1 MSRVLGSR
9 RSCAGLLVYRFS
21 GRGRINEFP
30 RRPESQV
37 RFPKAPSI
45 RSPVVQNP
53 WKSISTLLSAG
64 GSAVLITLLSLGSPV
79 PAQAQGAPPPN
90 MVADEMERS
99 RSCVP
104 VLSQLEALNLELDP
118 LSRRAD
124 RIEALYQAVALE
136 DSMRVAPFDEARR
149 EDRLVREWFEADGD
163 LAREYVESEDEALL
177 EERRRLRGEL
187 EEELEQAFRE
197 INQEADEILGEDEDF
212 FEALGS
218 CDGAILVREAVLEAC
233 GSDGTSTVC
242 REAGDGDV
250 DGAYR
255 FVESAEDLW
264 DVEQLRPW
272 TNPSGIGPRP
282 DGGLG
287 GASTGTVARR
297 GNVRLAL
304 ALEPMLLERS
314 EVSPEEEAEYDA
326 HLEAMGFEWDNPR
339 FVMAPAVVVSL
350 DIDRP
355 LAGETHY
362 LLHFEDLSDPASQV
376 FWSAQADV
384 AGPIQG
390 GFPASDGVLARLMSG
405 DEVSLT
411 AVRLTDEDDMEG
423 DVLYSLGFTTVGQAE
438 AVTALLSYLVEG
450 QFSEDLDALFP
461 ADG

>member
-1 MSRVLGSR
+1 M
-9 RSCAGLLVYRFS
+9 
-21 GRGRINEFP
+21 
-30 RRPESQV
+30 
-37 RFPKAPSI
+37 
-45 RSPVVQNP
+45 QNP
-53 WKSISTLLSAG
+53 WKSISTLLSVG
-64 GSAVLITLLSLGSPV
+64 GSAVMVALLSLGSP
-79 PAQAQGAPPPN
+79 AQAEAQGAPPPN

-104 VLSQLEALNLELDP
+104 VLSQLEELNLALDP
-118 LSRRAD
+118 LSRRMD

-177 EERRRLRGEL
+177 EERRQLRGEL

-197 INQEADEILGEDEDF
+197 ISQEANEILGEDEDF
-212 FEALGS
+212 FDALSS

-233 GSDGTSTVC
+233 EDDDASTVC
-242 REAGDGDV
+242 REAGGGDV
-250 DGAYR
+250 DGVYR
-255 FVESAEDLW
+255 FVEVAEDLW

-304 ALEPMLLERS
+304 AVEPILLERS
-314 EVSPEEEAEYDA
+314 EVGPEEAAEYDA

-339 FVMAPAVVVSL
+339 FVMAPGMAVSL
-350 DIDRP
+350 GIDRP
-355 LAGETHY
+355 LADETHY
-362 LLHFEDLSDPASQV
+362 LLHFDDLSDPPSQV
-376 FWSAQADV
+376 FWSAEAD
-384 AGPIQG
+384 AEGPIQG
-390 GFPASDGVLARLMSG
+390 GFAASDAVLARLMAG

-411 AVRLTDEDDMEG
+411 AIRLTDEDELEG
-423 DVLYSLGFTTVGQAE
+423 DVLYSLGFTTMGQAE

>member
-1 MSRVLGSR
+1 ME
-9 RSCAGLLVYRFS
+9 LL
-21 GRGRINEFP
+21 
-30 RRPESQV
+30 RPTQLQICL
-37 RFPKAPSI
+37 PKAPSTW
-45 RSPVVQNP
+45 SPVVQNP
-53 WKSISTLLSAG
+53 WKSISTLLSVA
-64 GSAVLITLLSLGSPV
+64 GSAVLVVLLGLGSPA

-104 VLSQLEALNLELDP
+104 VLSRLEELNLELDP
-118 LSRRAD
+118 LSRRMD

-149 EDRLVREWFEADGD
+149 GDRLVRDWFEADGD
-163 LAREYVESEDEALL
+163 LAREYVESENEALL

-187 EEELEQAFRE
+187 EEELEEAFRE
-197 INQEADEILGEDEDF
+197 ISEEAEEILGDDEDF
-212 FEALGS
+212 FRALGS

-233 GSDGTSTVC
+233 EDGDTSTVC

-250 DGAYR
+250 GGTYR
-255 FVESAEDLW
+255 FVEVAEDLW

-272 TNPSGIGPRP
+272 TNPTGIGPRP

-304 ALEPMLLERS
+304 GVEPILLERS
-314 EVSPEEEAEYDA
+314 EVSPEEAAEYDA

-339 FVMAPAVVVSL
+339 FVMAPALVVSL
-350 DIDRP
+350 GIDRP
-355 LAGETHY
+355 LADETHY
-362 LLHFEDLSDPASQV
+362 LLHFDDLSDPPSQV
-376 FWSAQADV
+376 FWSAEADV
-384 AGPIQG
+384 EGPIQG
-390 GFPASDGVLARLMSG
+390 GFPASDAVLSRLISG

-423 DVLYSLGFTTVGQAE
+423 DVLYSLGFTTMGQAE
-438 AVTALLSYLVEG
+438 AVAALLSYLVEG
-450 QFSEDLDALFP
+450 QFSEDLDALFSG
-461 ADG
+461 DG